1 MTNDNQIEML
11 NETIDKGKAD
21 KAAEKAA
28 EKLARKEAAELK
40 SNIANQIKAAR
51 AFEAEQAKDSRVEAL
66 LAFNAKYSNG
76 PEFDNNGDTLRVWAE
91 RVC

>member
-11 NETIDKGKAD
+11 EETIDKGKAAKAAKKRNVAAD
-21 KAAEKAA
+21 KALLAVTMARIKARA
-28 EKLARKEAAELK
+28 AVEVARK
-40 SNIANQIKAAR
+40 
-51 AFEAEQAKDSRVEAL
+51 AKIEKDGRVEAL
-66 LAFNAKYSNG
+66 LAFNAKFSNG

>member
-11 NETIDKGKAD
+11 EETIDKGKAD
-21 KAAEKAA
+21 KAAAKAAKAA
-28 EKLARKEAAELK
+28 EKAAVKAAADLVKAKAAVEAAKL
-40 SNIANQIKAAR
+40 
-51 AFEAEQAKDSRVEAL
+51 AKTEKDGRVEAL
-66 LAFNAKYSNG
+66 LEFNAKFSNG